1 MHFFFFLVIQEN
13 ETECVMMLDE
23 LFLAFQIIFLHHKQ
37 FHDLKFS
44 LLKIAW
50 RINEWWMCY

>member
-1 MHFFFFLVIQEN
+1 MNFFVIQEN
-13 ETECVMMLDE
+13 KAENVFMMLVYE
-23 LFLAFQIIFLHHKQ
+23 LFLLFQIHFHYHKY

-50 RINEWWMCY
+50 RINEWRRC